1 MGMSII
7 EIVKLAGISRSTVS
21 RVMLNESNAARN
33 NNENP
38 CDYEGSGLSSQTT
51 SVALQAASLNKDVN
65 FKTGNEAVWVSS
77 ESLRVLSR
85 SPVMLDVLHGLE
97 ETLAG
102 HGMTIEIQPI
112 LLK

>member
-65 FKTGNEAVWVSS
+65 FKTGNERFGFPA
-77 ESLRVLSR
+77 RVCAFF
-85 SPVMLDVLHGLE
+85 PVLGDAGCAARAR